1 MVVSYRPEEEEE
13 LKCALKDIRKMS
25 VREPGEPETLRRPET
40 SEANSKREMC
50 PDLARKN
57 DEIDDGP
64 RVRSR

>member
-1 MVVSYRPEEEEE
+1 MVVSYRTEQEEE

-40 SEANSKREMC
+40 SEANSKREIC

-57 DEIDDGP
+57 DEADDAPG
-64 RVRSR
+64 VRSR